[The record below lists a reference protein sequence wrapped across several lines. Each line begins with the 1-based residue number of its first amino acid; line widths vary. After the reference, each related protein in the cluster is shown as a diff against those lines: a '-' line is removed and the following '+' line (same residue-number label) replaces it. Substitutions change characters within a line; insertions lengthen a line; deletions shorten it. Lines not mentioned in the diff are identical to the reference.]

1 MITLYYEPD
10 ILALNETWIK
20 EGEEALV
27 PSVTNYRF
35 IHKARTSQRRGGGVG
50 FFIRKGIVT
59 RIKQLPST
67 ALEQLWLE
75 VQLPGAIMAI
85 GTAYRPESVS
95 VRDAIDNI
103 TPGTPSVVGSK
114 SLTIDNA
121 GEEEEFQE
129 ALTGA
134 NSTGQ
139 SDGRSPQQQA
149 IQPEATPM
157 TKRNRPKVDY
167 KFL

>member
-1 MITLYYEPD
+1 MANPSKKCLKIGL
-10 ILALNETWIK
+10 LNARSLNTGTDELLIR
-20 EGEEALV
+20 EEALV

-35 IHKARTSQRRGGGVG
+35 IHKARTGQRRGGGVG
-50 FFIRKGIVT
+50 FFIRKGIVA

-103 TPGTPSVVGSK
+103 SESVNLKGHCNYSC
-114 SLTIDNA
+114 LLGDLNINLLNED
-121 GEEEEFQE
+121 
-129 ALTGA
+129 L
-134 NSTGQ
+134 
-139 SDGRSPQQQA
+139 PQ
-149 IQPEATPM
+149 
-157 TKRNRPKVDY
+157 
-167 KFL
+167 